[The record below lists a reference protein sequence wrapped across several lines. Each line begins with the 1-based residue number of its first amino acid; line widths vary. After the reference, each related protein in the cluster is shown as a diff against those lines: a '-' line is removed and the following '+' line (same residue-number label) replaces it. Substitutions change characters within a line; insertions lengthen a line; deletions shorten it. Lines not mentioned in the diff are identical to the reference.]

1 MWLANLGQSI
11 HPLIHLR
18 PSILVHP
25 SLSNCPSSSSCSST
39 WESVF
44 AFPPRYPKLAA
55 SLAYTST
62 AAILPHRLS
71 SLAGDASRGCQD
83 ARVPCMAG
91 PDREGG
97 WMAPSG
103 VIAVASDT
111 GPCLGPCG
119 NPATVS
125 IYGQIRLVTATSL
138 QPLL

>member
-1 MWLANLGQSI
+1 MCGLPTWVS
-11 HPLIHLR
+11 
-18 PSILVHP
+18 PSILLFNFVHP
-25 SLSNCPSSSSCSST
+25 SLSSCSSA

-62 AAILPHRLS
+62 GAILPHRLS

-97 WMAPSG
+97 WTAPSG

-111 GPCLGPCG
+111 GPCLRPCG